1 MTNPPSP
8 SPKNNS
14 LLLGLRLGLTLLAV
28 VGALALIYWAFGRPR
43 GNAAAPTPTLVAPAP
58 TQVVIIPTHTPAP
71 TRVPPTATG
80 PPTQPPTETAAA
92 LTPTASSPTLTIKLL
107 TNVRSGPGTNY
118 PVIAGLEVGATPFA
132 LGRDSA
138 AKWFVISDSS
148 IRGGQG
154 WVANVVATYSGDIKD
169 LPVVKAPPPPPTQS
183 PPTAAPNPNPGSIL
197 GSRGI
202 SGQLALCN
210 PKTTYAAG
218 AERICFVEKIVNTTS
233 GPIQYGVLGVQAT
246 NLSGGPSQ
254 FQTSWS
260 GDLGIDPG
268 CTGPTDHCG
277 GVWEDGMR
285 LNAPGAYRLSLQI
298 CYSPLNVCTTS
309 DGEWETISA
318 GINITVN

>member
-1 MTNPPSP
+1 
-8 SPKNNS
+8 
-14 LLLGLRLGLTLLAV
+14 L
-28 VGALALIYWAFGRPR
+28 
-43 GNAAAPTPTLVAPAP
+43 PA
-58 TQVVIIPTHTPAP
+58 
-71 TRVPPTATG
+71 
-80 PPTQPPTETAAA
+80 
-92 LTPTASSPTLTIKLL
+92 
-107 TNVRSGPGTNY
+107 NVRSGPGTDY
-118 PVIAGLEVGATPFA
+118 PVIAGLEVGATPLA
-132 LGRDSA
+132 VGRDTSA
-138 AKWFVISDSS
+138 TWFVISDPS

-154 WVANVVATYSGDIKD
+154 WVADLVATYSGDIRD
-169 LPVVKAPPPPPTQS
+169 LPVVRASPPPPTPVQS
-183 PPTAAPNPNPGSIL
+183 TPTAVPNPNPGPIL

-202 SGQLALCN
+202 SGQLTLCN

-246 NLSGGPSQ
+246 NLSGGPGQ

-260 GDLGIDPG
+260 GELGIDPG